1 MGEMFDGNKPK
12 FQDRG
17 IKVVF
22 FFFFALIKM
31 YAFSK
36 LLKYS
41 VYYISN

>member
-17 IKVVF
+17 IKVV